1 MRPLHLSCLQP
12 DAVDWDL
19 TSAPSADLAVLPEL
33 WQVPY
38 FAFDRYEDAALPL
51 VDAVAG
57 LGVPGAVAVAG
68 SVLERDGDR
77 IYNTIPV
84 LGPSGELLGS
94 YRKCH
99 LFSYGS
105 REGELLTPGSEV
117 VVVDTPVGRLGLA
130 TCFDLRF
137 PAQFAEMRAL
147 GADVLVVPA
156 AWPAARREHW
166 RVLVQARAIETQT
179 PVVAVNATGNS
190 EGVELAG
197 SSLVIDAR
205 GNVVADAGTS
215 PGWLTAT
222 LDLDDAAE
230 WRREFPLGEVSPVA

>member
-12 DAVDWDL
+12 DSVSWDL
-19 TSAPSADLAVLPEL
+19 SSAPPADLVVLPEL
-33 WQVPY
+33 WRVPY
-38 FAFDRYEDAALPL
+38 FAFDRYESSALPL
-51 VDAVAG
+51 REAVAG
-57 LGVPGAVAVAG
+57 LGVPGAVTVAG

-99 LFSYGS
+99 LFTYGS

-117 VVVDTPVGRLGLA
+117 VVIDTPVGRLGLA

-137 PAQFAEMRAL
+137 PTQFGVMRSL

-156 AWPAARREHW
+156 AWPAARWEHW

-179 PVVAVNATGNS
+179 PVVAVNATGTS

-197 SSLVIDAR
+197 SSLVVDAR
-205 GNVVADAGTS
+205 GNVVADAGAA

-222 LDLDDAAE
+222 LDLDDAVQ

>member
-1 MRPLHLSCLQP
+1 M
-12 DAVDWDL
+12 
-19 TSAPSADLAVLPEL
+19 LPEL

-38 FAFDRYEDAALPL
+38 FAFDRYESSALPL
-51 VDAVAG
+51 ADAVAS
-57 LGVPGAVAVAG
+57 LGVPGAVTVAG

-105 REGELLTPGSEV
+105 REGELLTAGSEIV
-117 VVVDTPVGRLGLA
+117 VIDTPVGRLGLA

-137 PAQFAEMRAL
+137 PVQFGVMRSL

-179 PVVAVNATGNS
+179 PVVAVNGTGTS
-190 EGVELAG
+190 EDVELAG
-197 SSLVIDAR
+197 SSLVVDAR
-205 GNVVADAGTS
+205 GNVVADAGIA
-215 PGWLTAT
+215 PGWLTAS
-222 LDLDDAAE
+222 LDLDDTVE